1 MKKIYVTEQ
10 QLARLLLTESSQVLC
25 EIFNKNM
32 DMKTVKKIVKK
43 LLFRGV
49 AVGAI
54 VMAIVQAYNMG
65 YENAV
70 SMVSAVE
77 KEIRETSK
85 QVEQWQLLADDVV
98 ATVYNAEPKQCNTDV
113 THTASMFRLNL
124 NDVLSHRIIAMER
137 TMMSKFGLKYG
148 DVVKI
153 EGTGKWDGEW
163 QIQDTMN
170 KKFAGQN
177 KIDILVPKSAG
188 IGKWDNVK
196 VYKLNNP
203 EETVSIKSDMAPQL
217 SKAAAQ
223 AQMEKIASG
232 EFELV

>member
-32 DMKTVKKIVKK
+32 NMKTVKKIVKK

-77 KEIRETSK
+77 KEIREETK
-85 QVEQWQLLADDVV
+85 QVEKWELLADDVI
-98 ATVYNAEPKQCNTDV
+98 ATVYNAEPKQCNADV

-124 NDVLSHRIIAMER
+124 KDVLSHRIIAMER
-137 TMMSKFGLKYG
+137 TMMAEFGLKYG

-170 KKFAGQN
+170 KRFAGMH
-177 KIDILVPKSAG
+177 KIDILIPKSEG
-188 IGKWDNVK
+188 LGSWENVK
-196 VYKLNNP
+196 IYKLSNP
-203 EETVSIKSDMAPQL
+203 EEKESIKVNMAPQL
-217 SKAAAQ
+217 TKQQAQ
-223 AQMEKIASG
+223 AQIDKIKSG
-232 EFELV
+232 NWKLV